1 MAYNVNYIK
10 SEVCHSKKND
20 ISFKKVK
27 EKWQILKK
35 WHEFKIVI
43 KHQLKHWIQ
52 FNKVTKIKKQK

>member
-1 MAYNVNYIK
+1 MSIILKVRF
-10 SEVCHSKKND
+10 VTQKKND

-52 FNKVTKIKKQK
+52 FNKVMKIKKQK